1 MCACVFVCIISYL
14 VDLYHVGQFFS
25 QFIHFV
31 RLGTSNMGTLTSG
44 RERGMWTLSG
54 VQAQPQSRKIR
65 LLGAPAPRPPQLPPT
80 QWTWSQA
87 LSLPFFCAAAVTPF
101 STTRGRCC
109 LLPPP
114 TPGAALPVFT
124 CRGKQRARSSRERR
138 LPTTRLWRPYQL
150 LTTRTRKQHMP
161 SNQSRVTFF
170 SLQKRQTEHEDGPFL
185 FFIRLG

>member
-1 MCACVFVCIISYL
+1 MLPTYPAAGEIVALASFTALTTVLPLHSERMRKRPR
-14 VDLYHVGQFFS
+14 
-25 QFIHFV
+25 
-31 RLGTSNMGTLTSG
+31 RL
-44 RERGMWTLSG
+44 
-54 VQAQPQSRKIR
+54 IR
-65 LLGAPAPRPPQLPPT
+65 LLAAPAPRPPQLPPT
-80 QWTWSQA
+80 QWTWGQA

-114 TPGAALPVFT
+114 TPGAARPIFT

-185 FFIRLG
+185 FFKSPKIS